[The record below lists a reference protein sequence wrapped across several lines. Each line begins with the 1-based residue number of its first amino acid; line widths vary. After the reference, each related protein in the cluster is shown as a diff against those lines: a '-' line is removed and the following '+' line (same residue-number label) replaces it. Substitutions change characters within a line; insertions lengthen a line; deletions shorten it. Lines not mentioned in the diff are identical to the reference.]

1 LEKKLEIKKTPL
13 YDYHIKLN
21 AVMVEFAGFF
31 MPVHYGSILEE
42 TKHTRQKISIFDIFH
57 MGEFY
62 IKENPEKS
70 SLDYAITVPVVKMKN
85 GKCKYGFLLNENG
98 TIIDDLIVY
107 RISDDEWMIVV
118 NASNEK
124 TDEETLKKRLSNSAY
139 FENRSNKI
147 MKIDIQGPL
156 SREIIK
162 KIAGEKINNLKY
174 YTFDKF
180 DFMGGRYI
188 ISRTGYTGEL
198 GYEIYIDAEK
208 SEELWKKLLSFNDV
222 KPAGLGA
229 RDILRLEMGYPLYGD
244 ELTCETTPLDAGFQ
258 KFLDFEKDFA
268 GKKALLNHKQK
279 YLLCGFIVNGRKT
292 IRHNGKV
299 FINEKEIGYVTSGVF
314 SPHLNCAIGMAY
326 VLKEFALENTEI
338 FLGKEKPEISGKI
351 IKPPF
356 LKNTSLK
363 S

>member
-1 LEKKLEIKKTPL
+1 LEIKKTPL

-107 RISDDEWMIVV
+107 RISNDEWMIVV

-124 TDEETLKKRLSNSAY
+124 IDEETLKKRLSNSAY

-147 MKIDIQGPL
+147 MKIDVQGPL

-180 DFMGGRYI
+180 DFMGDRYI

-208 SEELWKKLLSFNDV
+208 TEELWKKLLSFNDV

-244 ELTCETTPLDAGFQ
+244 ELTSETTPLDAGFQ

>member
-1 LEKKLEIKKTPL
+1 
-13 YDYHIKLN
+13 
-21 AVMVEFAGFF
+21 M
-31 MPVHYGSILEE
+31 
-42 TKHTRQKISIFDIFH
+42 
-57 MGEFY
+57 
-62 IKENPEKS
+62 
-70 SLDYAITVPVVKMKN
+70 
-85 GKCKYGFLLNENG
+85 
-98 TIIDDLIVY
+98 Y

-124 TDEETLKKRLSNSAY
+124 IDEETFKKRLSGSAY
-139 FENRSNKI
+139 FENKSEKI
-147 MKIDIQGPL
+147 MKIDVQGPI

-174 YTFDKF
+174 FTFDKF
-180 DFMGGRYI
+180 DFMDGNYI

-208 SEELWKKLLSFNDV
+208 SEKLWEQLLSHNDV

-244 ELTCETTPLDAGFQ
+244 ELTFEITPLDAGFR
-258 KFLDFEKDFA
+258 KFLNFEKDFI
-268 GKKALLNHKQK
+268 GKEALLNYEQK

-292 IRHNGKV
+292 MRHNSKV
-299 FINEKEIGYVTSGVF
+299 FINEKEVGYVTSGVF

-326 VLKEFALENTEI
+326 VLNEYALENTEI